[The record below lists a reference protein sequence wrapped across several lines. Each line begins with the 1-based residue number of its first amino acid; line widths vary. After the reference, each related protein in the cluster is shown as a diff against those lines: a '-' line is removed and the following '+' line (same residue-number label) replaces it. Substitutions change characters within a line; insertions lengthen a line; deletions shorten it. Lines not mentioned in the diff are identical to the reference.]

1 MRDAENGYELV
12 GREEAATQARA
23 VQVCRLHRQVR
34 AVVATAD
41 QDVIRMLQ
49 AFLIAM
55 QATRAL
61 SADDGQDDESGEPSS
76 LDGLL
81 ATMMQI
87 FGYIAAFVEAYPAAV
102 SAAEQVIAICII
114 LCLASCVFRRDN
126 PQPTVNVHIGGG
138 QLEVS
143 LNDGRFAKTLT
154 PVAGGA
160 PGTPQMPM
168 SCSSSGDEAS
178 FDPEQ
183 WITDAAREAKMQ
195 KQAQS
200 RGASSKA
207 KSSPRHD
214 ETDHERRDMPGSS
227 NGRPDRQ
234 LPKATKATP

>member
-1 MRDAENGYELV
+1 MTKSLNPSRTRFLQNLLNVRDAENGYELV

-23 VQVCRLHRQVR
+23 VQVCRVHRQVR

-102 SAAEQVIAICII
+102 SAAAQVIAICII

-178 FDPEQ
+178 FDPEK
-183 WITDAAREAKMQ
+183 WITDLDVASCI
-195 KQAQS
+195 AQ
-200 RGASSKA
+200 
-207 KSSPRHD
+207 
-214 ETDHERRDMPGSS
+214 TMWC
-227 NGRPDRQ
+227 Q
-234 LPKATKATP
+234 